1 LINYNRRRKNN
12 AMTSYALFL
21 GCTIPARQPGYE
33 VSARKALAR
42 LGVELVDLANM
53 TCCAPPPVQSID
65 LETSLSIAAYNIC
78 LAEEADLNM
87 VTLCTGCFESLA
99 MANTILKEDGK
110 LKARVNKIL
119 SSAGKEFE
127 GSKEVKHYLQVLMN
141 DVGLNRLKES
151 VSRSLSNLKVASF
164 SGCHLLR
171 PSALLK
177 FDDPESP
184 HIFDDL
190 IETLGAKSIW
200 YRNKL
205 KCCGGLLRGYADD
218 VALTIAR
225 EKIVNTTKAG
235 ADCIVTLCP
244 FCFIALDLG
253 QLMIKSKFHEEYNM
267 PVLHY
272 SELLS
277 LALGVDQKE
286 LALEFHKMKVHKI
299 LDKIG

>member
-1 LINYNRRRKNN
+1 
-12 AMTSYALFL
+12 MTSYALFL
-21 GCTIPARQPGYE
+21 GCTIPARQPSYE
-33 VSARKALAR
+33 VSARRALTK
-42 LGVELVDLANM
+42 LGIELVDLANM
-53 TCCAPPPVQSID
+53 TCCAPPPVQSIN
-65 LETSLSIAAYNIC
+65 LETGISIAAYNIC
-78 LAEEADLNM
+78 LAEEADLNI

-99 MANTILKEDGK
+99 IANAMLKENEK
-110 LKARVNKIL
+110 LKARVNQIL
-119 SSAGKEFE
+119 SSTGKEFK
-127 GSKEVKHYLQVLMN
+127 GSKEVKHYLQVLLN
-141 DVGLNRLKES
+141 DVGSNRLKES
-151 VSRSLSNLKVASF
+151 VSKNLDSLKVASF

-200 YRNKL
+200 YRHKL

-218 VALTIAR
+218 VALAIAH

-244 FCFIALDLG
+244 FCFLTLDLG
-253 QLMIKSKFHEEYNM
+253 QVLMKSTFHEEYNM
-267 PVLHY
+267 PILHY

-277 LALGVDQKE
+277 LALGIDPEE
-286 LALEFHKMKVHKI
+286 LALQFHKIRVYSV
-299 LDKIG
+299 LNKIG

>member
-1 LINYNRRRKNN
+1 
-12 AMTSYALFL
+12 MTSYALFL
-21 GCTIPARQPGYE
+21 GCTIPARQPSYE
-33 VSARKALAR
+33 VSARRALAK
-42 LGVELVDLANM
+42 LGIELVDLANM

-65 LETSLSIAAYNIC
+65 LETGLSIAAYNIC
-78 LAEEADLNM
+78 LAEEADLNI

-99 MANTILKEDGK
+99 IANAMLKENEK
-110 LKARVNKIL
+110 LKARVNQIL
-119 SSAGKEFE
+119 SSTGKEFK
-127 GSKEVKHYLQVLMN
+127 GSKEVKHYLQVLLN
-141 DVGLNRLKES
+141 DVGSNRLKES
-151 VSRSLSNLKVASF
+151 VSKNLNSLKVASF

-200 YRNKL
+200 YRHKL

-218 VALTIAR
+218 VALAIAR

-244 FCFIALDLG
+244 FCFLTLDLG
-253 QLMIKSKFHEEYNM
+253 QVLMKSAFHEEYNM
-267 PVLHY
+267 PILHY

-277 LALGVDQKE
+277 LALGIDPKE
-286 LALEFHKMKVHKI
+286 LALQFHKIRVYRV
-299 LDKIG
+299 LNKIG